1 MSYKLGRVVQWALM
15 SVALLMLAACSGGN
29 SVTPTQT
36 STINS
41 NGDLTLMVGDDASE
55 DWAIVGV
62 KVLSISLIPQ
72 GGGTPVP
79 VYTAPT
85 PAPMINL
92 VQLDQLAEILGNVQ
106 VPPGTYTQATIS
118 ISANPGDV
126 VLRVSADPE
135 AGFPLQPG
143 TTVPSSQIQI
153 QGTSNGTATVKVNLV
168 TPLVVSAGQSNALE
182 LEFDL
187 AHPAFIVEHTPPSG
201 TTFWA
206 VNFKGPLRHHFIPVL
221 AAVLLRHMYG
231 TVTGVSSDNTSMTI
245 TKDFPVEPPTTPET
259 EITTSQS
266 LTILADGTNG
276 TIFYDVDAH
285 TSSVIK
291 DFSSVSSS
299 LPGEYVRVA
308 ARFQPDGSLVAV
320 RVWASSSFNSVWV
333 SPEGHV
339 LHVNTSTNVL
349 TVQSEDGTGVPIS
362 VDANTEFFFRTPANA
377 LADAT
382 PIATGTGFLA
392 NIVRGF
398 KVHVSVDDPL
408 ASQLVA
414 QTVDIEVA
422 KYDGSISSPSDT
434 DFTYTRI
441 FHLTSDDYTVTLPYI
456 SADTP
461 NGKDVNGNS
470 ITGFKFWDFTF
481 PTVVD
486 SGANAISDF
495 VTATD
500 GSVSFGNSLPA
511 LKPWGVS
518 YAWWGDQ
525 DNSSGWRAP
534 WTVLL
539 PTPMPLATVAT
550 AWATNPNGGSIA
562 VGIPNGT
569 STVTVN
575 LISTADSATLVYQVD
590 RTGQIVTVTPQDITT
605 SQGLA
610 NISAALSV
618 LGTPVRVFGVPQPDG
633 TIRAYVLFYF
643 TGTILPAS

>member
-1 MSYKLGRVVQWALM
+1 MRYQWGRLIQWVFM
-15 SVALLMLAACSGGN
+15 SVALLMLASCSGGN
-29 SVTPTQT
+29 SNTPPKGG
-36 STINS
+36 
-41 NGDLTLMVGDDASE
+41 NGSPSGNLSLMVGDDASE

-62 KVLSISLIPQ
+62 EVLSISLVPQ
-72 GGGTPVP
+72 GGGTPVA

-106 VPPGTYTQATIS
+106 VSPGTYTQATIS
-118 ISANPGDV
+118 ISANSGDV

-135 AGFPLQPG
+135 PGFPLAAG

-153 QGTSNGTATVKVNLV
+153 QGAKNGTASVTVNFV
-168 TPLVVSAGQSNALE
+168 TPLVVTAGQSNALE
-182 LEFDL
+182 LEFNL
-187 AHPAFIVEHTPPSG
+187 AHPAFIVEHMPASG
-201 TTFWA
+201 APFWA

-221 AAVLLRHMYG
+221 AAALLRHMYG
-231 TVTGVSSDNTSMTI
+231 TVTAVSSDNTSMTI

-259 EITTSQS
+259 AITTSQS
-266 LTILADGTNG
+266 LTILADATNG
-276 TIFYDVDAH
+276 TILYDVDEE

-291 DFSSVSSS
+291 NFSSVSST
-299 LPGEYVRVA
+299 LPGKYVRVA

-320 RVWASSSFNSVWV
+320 RIWESSSFNSVWV

-339 LHVNTSTNVL
+339 LQVNTSTNVL
-349 TVQSEDGTGVPIS
+349 TVQNEDGAGVPVS

-382 PIATGTGFLA
+382 PIGTGTVFLA

-398 KVHVSVDDPL
+398 KVHVSVVDPL
-408 ASQLVA
+408 ASQFVA

-422 KYDGSISSPSDT
+422 KYDGHISSPNDT
-434 DFTYTRI
+434 DFTYTRA
-441 FHLTSDDYTVTLPYI
+441 FATASDDYTMTLPYV

-461 NGKDVNGNS
+461 NGKDGNGNS
-470 ITGFKFWDFTF
+470 ISGFKWWDFTY

-486 SGANAISDF
+486 SGTNAISDF

-511 LKPWGVS
+511 LMPWGVS

-525 DNSSGWRAP
+525 DNPSGWRAP
-534 WTVLL
+534 WAVLL

-550 AWATNPNGGSIA
+550 AWAANANGGSIG
-562 VGIPNGT
+562 VGIPNGAN
-569 STVTVN
+569 TVAVN

-605 SQGLA
+605 SQGLST
-610 NISAALSV
+610 ISAALAV
-618 LGTPVRVFGVPQPDG
+618 LSTPVKVFGVPQADG
-633 TIRAYVLFYF
+633 TVRAYVLFYF
-643 TGTILPAS
+643 TGTRPAS

>member
-1 MSYKLGRVVQWALM
+1 
-15 SVALLMLAACSGGN
+15 MLAACNGGN
-29 SVTPTQT
+29 STTPSQT
-36 STINS
+36 GIGSS
-41 NGDLTLMVGDDASE
+41 NGNLTVMVGDDASE

-106 VPPGTYTQATIS
+106 VSAGTYTQANIS
-118 ISANPGDV
+118 ISGNPGDV
-126 VLRVSADPE
+126 MLRVSADPE
-135 AGFPLQPG
+135 PGFPLPAG

-153 QGTSNGTATVKVNLV
+153 QGTNDGTATVKVDFV
-168 TPLVVSAGQSNALE
+168 TPLQVSAGQSNALE

-187 AHPAFIVEHTPPSG
+187 AHPAFIVEHMPPSG
-201 TTFWA
+201 TPFWA
-206 VNFKGPLRHHFIPVL
+206 VSFKGPLRHHLIPVL

-259 EITTSQS
+259 AITTSQS
-266 LTILADGTNG
+266 LTILADATNG
-276 TIFYDVDAH
+276 TIFYDVDAQ

-291 DFSSVSSS
+291 NFSSVSSS
-299 LPGEYVRVA
+299 LPGKYVRVA

-320 RVWASSSFNSVWV
+320 RIWASSSFNSVWV

-339 LHVNTSTNVL
+339 LHVNTSTDVL
-349 TVQSEDGTGVPIS
+349 TVQNEDGTGVPIS
-362 VDANTEFFFRTPANA
+362 VDSSTEFFFRTPANA

-382 PIATGTGFLA
+382 PIGTGTGFLS

-398 KVHVSVDDPL
+398 KVHVSVVDPL

-414 QTVDIEVA
+414 QTVDIELA
-422 KYDGSISSPSDT
+422 RYDGSISSPNDT
-434 DFTYTRI
+434 DFTYTRA
-441 FHLTSDDYTVTLPYI
+441 FATASDDYTMTLPYI

-461 NGKDVNGNS
+461 NGKDASGNS
-470 ITGFKFWDFTF
+470 ISGFKWWDFTF

-511 LKPWGVS
+511 LKPWGVTG
-518 YAWWGDQ
+518 AWWGDT
-525 DNSSGWRAP
+525 DNPSGWRAP

-550 AWATNPNGGSIA
+550 AWATNANGGSIG

-569 STVTVN
+569 NTVTVN
-575 LISTADSATLVYQVD
+575 LISTTDSATLVYQVD

-610 NISAALSV
+610 NISSALSV
-618 LGTPVRVFGVPQPDG
+618 LGTPVKVFGVPQPDG
-633 TIRAYVLFYF
+633 TVRAYVLFYF
-643 TGTILPAS
+643 TGTVLPAS

>member
-1 MSYKLGRVVQWALM
+1 
-15 SVALLMLAACSGGN
+15 
-29 SVTPTQT
+29 
-36 STINS
+36 
-41 NGDLTLMVGDDASE
+41 MVGDDASE

-62 KVLSISLIPQ
+62 KVLGISLVPQ
-72 GGGTPVP
+72 GGGTPVS

-85 PAPMINL
+85 PAPMVNL

-106 VPPGTYTQATIS
+106 VSTGTYTQATIS

-135 AGFPLQPG
+135 PGFPLAAG

-153 QGTSNGTATVKVNLV
+153 QGANNGTATVTVNLV

-187 AHPAFIVEHTPPSG
+187 AHPAFIVEHITSGGTP
-201 TTFWA
+201 FWA
-206 VNFKGPLRHHFIPVL
+206 VSFKGPLRHHFIPVL
-221 AAVLLRHMYG
+221 AATLLRHIYG
-231 TVTGVSSDNTSMTI
+231 TVTAVSSDNTSMTI

-259 EITTSQS
+259 AITTSQS
-266 LTILADGTNG
+266 LTILADATNG
-276 TIFYDVDAH
+276 TIFYDVDAK

-291 DFSSVSSS
+291 NFSSVSST

-320 RVWASSSFNSVWV
+320 RIWESSSFNSVWV

-339 LHVNTSTNVL
+339 LHVNTSTDVL
-349 TVQSEDGTGVPIS
+349 TVQSEDGTGVPVS
-362 VDANTEFFFRTPANA
+362 VDSNTEFFFRTPANA

-382 PIATGTGFLA
+382 PISTGTGFLA

-398 KVHVSVDDPL
+398 KVHVSVVDPL

-414 QTVDIEVA
+414 QTVDIELA
-422 KYDGSISSPSDT
+422 KYDGSISSPNDT
-434 DFTYTRI
+434 DFTYTRA
-441 FHLTSDDYTVTLPYI
+441 FATASDDYTMSLPYI

-470 ITGFKFWDFTF
+470 ISGFKWWDFTY

-486 SGANAISDF
+486 SGTNAISDF

-500 GSVSFGNSLPA
+500 GSVSFSNSLPA

-525 DNSSGWRAP
+525 DDSSGWRAP

-550 AWATNPNGGSIA
+550 AWATNANGGSIG

-569 STVTVN
+569 NTVTVN

-590 RTGQIVTVTPQDITT
+590 RTGQVVTVTPQDITT

-610 NISAALSV
+610 NITAALSV
-618 LGTPVRVFGVPQPDG
+618 VGTPVKVFGVPQADG
-633 TIRAYVLFYF
+633 TVRAYVLFYF
-643 TGTILPAS
+643 TGTAPAS

>member
-1 MSYKLGRVVQWALM
+1 
-15 SVALLMLAACSGGN
+15 MLAACNGGN
-29 SVTPTQT
+29 STPFQT
-36 STINS
+36 GIGSS
-41 NGDLTLMVGDDASE
+41 NGNLTVLVGDDASE

-72 GGGTPVP
+72 GGGTPVL

-106 VPPGTYTQATIS
+106 VPAGTYTQATIS
-118 ISANPGDV
+118 IGGNPGDV
-126 VLRVSADPE
+126 MLRVSADPE
-135 AGFPLQPG
+135 AGFPLPAG

-153 QGTSNGTATVKVNLV
+153 QGTSNGTATVKVDFV

-187 AHPAFIVEHTPPSG
+187 AHPAFIVEHMPPSG
-201 TTFWA
+201 TPFWA
-206 VNFKGPLRHHFIPVL
+206 VSFKGPLRHHLIPVL

-231 TVTGVSSDNTSMTI
+231 TVTTVSSNDTSMTI

-259 EITTSQS
+259 AITTSQS
-266 LTILADGTNG
+266 LTILADATNG
-276 TIFYDVDAH
+276 TIFYDVDAK

-291 DFSSVSSS
+291 NFSSVSSS
-299 LPGEYVRVA
+299 LPGKYVRVA

-320 RVWASSSFNSVWV
+320 RIWESSSFNSVWV

-339 LHVNTSTNVL
+339 LHVNTSTDVL
-349 TVQSEDGTGVPIS
+349 TVQDEDGTGVPIS

-382 PIATGTGFLA
+382 PIGTGTGFLA

-414 QTVDIEVA
+414 QTVDIELA
-422 KYDGSISSPSDT
+422 KYDGSISSPNDT
-434 DFTYTRI
+434 DFTYTRA
-441 FHLTSDDYTVTLPYI
+441 FATASDDYTMTLPYI

-461 NGKDVNGNS
+461 NGKDASGNS
-470 ITGFKFWDFTF
+470 ISGFKWWDFTF

-518 YAWWGDQ
+518 YAWWGDK

-569 STVTVN
+569 NTVTVN

-618 LGTPVRVFGVPQPDG
+618 LGTPVKVFGVPQPDG

-643 TGTILPAS
+643 TGSVLPAS